1 MMALLLYLALL
12 FATAPASAAQQ
23 AQPGYRISGV
33 IIDAVTGAP
42 VARAEVSIF
51 LRTQE
56 TKTTSGGDGRFVFQG
71 VEAGKY
77 PIFATAQG
85 YVREGYNQHGAFLT
99 AIAVGSGLD
108 SEHVVFRLH
117 PQAVITGRVTDEYG
131 EAVRH
136 AQVMLFSTELASGR
150 RAGLRARVQTDV
162 QGEYRFAHLLPGKY
176 YLAVQARPWYA
187 QPGLSYQL
195 EPAQDS
201 FSFGRSDRVRVSK
214 PDPLLD
220 VAYPIT
226 FYPGVTDQH
235 ASAELNLTP
244 GDKEEADIQLQAV
257 PAVHVRLTNL
267 PVDEKNRI
275 NMGANEKLFGS
286 LDAAL
291 DVVSGQISPGEYEVA
306 GLPPGDVTFIV
317 NQSGN
322 QEWSSRIIKAN
333 VSGGNTLD
341 GAGTGATVNVS
352 GCVILPVG
360 DASLPQGQVS
370 LLSEDN
376 QTASARLQK
385 DGTFSFPPLQVGTYK
400 IFVNLQSGGQYVQRI
415 SASGAKT
422 FGRQVTIQG
431 AGDVQLN
438 ITMGSQLGQ
447 VTGLVQVEGKPTAGV
462 MVLIVPESGENLEED
477 SRRDQ
482 SDSDG
487 TFTLANILPGKY
499 VLMAIEDGWEL
510 EWMNPGVVK
519 PYREKGQI
527 IQIAPNDTKKVTVEA
542 QHTIK

>member
-1 MMALLLYLALL
+1 
-12 FATAPASAAQQ
+12 
-23 AQPGYRISGV
+23 
-33 IIDAVTGAP
+33 
-42 VARAEVSIF
+42 
-51 LRTQE
+51 
-56 TKTTSGGDGRFVFQG
+56 
-71 VEAGKY
+71 
-77 PIFATAQG
+77 
-85 YVREGYNQHGAFLT
+85 
-99 AIAVGSGLD
+99 
-108 SEHVVFRLH
+108 
-117 PQAVITGRVTDEYG
+117 
-131 EAVRH
+131 
-136 AQVMLFSTELASGR
+136 
-150 RAGLRARVQTDV
+150 
-162 QGEYRFAHLLPGKY
+162 
-176 YLAVQARPWYA
+176 
-187 QPGLSYQL
+187 
-195 EPAQDS
+195 
-201 FSFGRSDRVRVSK
+201 
-214 PDPLLD
+214 LD

-447 VTGLVQVEGKPTAGV
+447 VTGLVQVERKPTAGV

>member
-195 EPAQDS
+195 EPVQDS

-438 ITMGSQLGQ
+438 ITMGSQLSQ